1 MKKSVNRISQLWLL
15 VCLCCISMLW
25 VCCNTP
31 KTSLENDFDAIKARG
46 ELRVLTLMG
55 STSYFYYKGEAR
67 GYEYEVV
74 KQFADDNGLSLKVIV
89 AANEGMLTQML
100 QDTVADLIAY
110 DVPIIGNS
118 REQLLYCGPE
128 KICEQVL
135 VQRNDNPVA
144 DVVEL
149 VGKDVYVEKGSKYEQ
164 RLIRLNN
171 ELGGGINICVFENDS
186 VVTEDLIDMVA
197 DGKIDYT
204 LADAN
209 LARMGRTYYS
219 NLDIYVKVSF
229 AQRMQWAV
237 RNDCKY
243 LAQAVDEWMAQPHVI
258 KTIEEIGNR
267 YFEKSKKMSE
277 SSIMSVAEGRISPF
291 DEIFKREA
299 KTIDWDWRLLAAM
312 AYHES
317 RFDTTVVSWRG
328 AKGIMQL
335 MPATAAAFGLSA
347 DSIANTDSNVKVAVA
362 TLQAIQRSLV
372 SVRESEEEVKFM
384 LAAYNAGIGH
394 VLDAISLAKKYG
406 KNEQIWYGEVEE
418 AMYMKSNPQY
428 YNDEVCRLGY
438 FRGRQTT
445 TYVRDVMALYRYYCE
460 KIAL

>member
-204 LADAN
+204 LASAN
-209 LARMGRTYYS
+209 
-219 NLDIYVKVSF
+219 V
-229 AQRMQWAV
+229 
-237 RNDCKY
+237 
-243 LAQAVDEWMAQPHVI
+243 
-258 KTIEEIGNR
+258 
-267 YFEKSKKMSE
+267 
-277 SSIMSVAEGRISPF
+277 
-291 DEIFKREA
+291 
-299 KTIDWDWRLLAAM
+299 
-312 AYHES
+312 
-317 RFDTTVVSWRG
+317 
-328 AKGIMQL
+328 
-335 MPATAAAFGLSA
+335 
-347 DSIANTDSNVKVAVA
+347 
-362 TLQAIQRSLV
+362 
-372 SVRESEEEVKFM
+372 
-384 LAAYNAGIGH
+384 
-394 VLDAISLAKKYG
+394 
-406 KNEQIWYGEVEE
+406 
-418 AMYMKSNPQY
+418 
-428 YNDEVCRLGY
+428 
-438 FRGRQTT
+438 
-445 TYVRDVMALYRYYCE
+445 
-460 KIAL
+460 